1 MKHAIILLVLAG
13 ATTAVSANSLVAPGP
28 RAGIAKSRLSA
39 APVGEWNRLSLNAGK
54 NTEIWTLDGD
64 ALNKVTFFGGIA
76 AGAPLVREVNKK
88 SKPLPKVAAN
98 MLLTDIP
105 TLLESTYRSQ
115 GSVVQMTVVNQE
127 PSQLGKHKAI
137 RFTYNFTRRDEVDRK
152 GEATGALVGGKLYL
166 ITYEAPALYFFDKDL
181 EKYRLLAST
190 FEI

>member
-1 MKHAIILLVLAG
+1 MKHAIIGLVLAG
-13 ATTAVSANSLVAPGP
+13 TATAVSANSLVAPGS

-39 APVGEWNRLSLNAGK
+39 TPVGEWNKLSLNAGK

-76 AGAPLVREVNKK
+76 AGAPLVREINKK
-88 SKPLPKVAAN
+88 SEPLPKVAGN

-115 GSVVQMTVVNQE
+115 GSVTQMTMVSQE

-137 RFTYNFTRRDEVDRK
+137 RFTYNFTRRDEVQRK

-181 EKYRLLAST
+181 EKYRLLAAT